1 MQSKILVKEIKKQI
15 KSKLNNSLP
24 QWKKLTKKE
33 KKSIVNDAV
42 KEVVAMNKSFE
53 ASDYS
58 IAELIGIESQYV
70 NKDIISLNKIG
81 RVIDENIS
89 NQMLDLIDFK
99 RKSYI
104 KNNELEFIDGLLD
117 NKVLDA
123 LLAYPGF
130 SRSMREFLPHQLL
143 RVELLKCIKY
153 PEISYR
159 KFCSN
164 EYFGM
169 HQKENKAFVR
179 LPINRKVFID
189 HTLLSKF
196 RKSLGFHNLVNI
208 MVYIIYHFQK
218 QGFLKDGVIH
228 GIDSTD
234 LATTEQSLLCSITIK
249 GHKVRI
255 YSDLDAD
262 CGKRR
267 NKKDK
272 STYVVGY
279 RMHTLTAINPENGHN
294 FPLISLLAPAN
305 HHDSLFAHPLISLAQ
320 AIGLDVKMVTADEAY
335 HDSKGDIYK
344 DTGATIIAP
353 PNKKVT
359 IPDFVDVE
367 QKQVFCNKNCEVA
380 MDYMGTTEENHHEFK
395 CSANRGECLFAG
407 SCPGYRFIPFDSGYF
422 QRVHNF
428 LEQTDQAIDIR
439 KNSERPFNLLK
450 NREGLKET
458 RAKSQHGILARC
470 IFAQMA
476 TLLIGMAGTRKK
488 QKPRKKQEEQLSLPM
503 AA

>member
-1 MQSKILVKEIKKQI
+1 MQDKILRKEVKKQI
-15 KSKLNNSLP
+15 LSKLKNSLP
-24 QWKKLTKKE
+24 NWKKLTKKE
-33 KKSIVNDAV
+33 KRNLVNDAIN
-42 KEVVAMNKSFE
+42 EVISMNKYIE
-53 ASDYS
+53 APEYS
-58 IAELIGIESQYV
+58 KEELLGIEHQNV
-70 NKDIISLNKIG
+70 NENIISLNEMD
-81 RVIDENIS
+81 RVINENRS
-89 NQMLDLIDFK
+89 NNMLDFFDFK
-99 RKSYI
+99 RRSYI
-104 KNNELEFIDGLLD
+104 KNNELSFIDNLLD
-117 NKVLDA
+117 NNVLDK
-123 LLAYPGF
+123 LLTYQGF
-130 SRSMREFLPHQLL
+130 TPSMREIMPHQLL
-143 RVELLKCIKY
+143 RAELLKCIKY

-179 LPINRKVFID
+179 LPINRNVLID
-189 HTLLSKF
+189 HTQLSRF
-196 RKSLGFHNLVNI
+196 RKSLEFHNLVNI
-208 MVYIIYHFQK
+208 MVYIIYHFQN
-218 QGFLKDGVIH
+218 QGHLTDGVIH

-234 LATTEQSLLCSITIK
+234 LAITEQSLIGSITVNGK
-249 GHKVRI
+249 KLRI

-272 STYVVGY
+272 STYVIGY
-279 RMHTLTAINPENGHN
+279 RMHTLTAINPKNGHN

-367 QKQVFCNKNCEVA
+367 QKQVFCNKNCEFA
-380 MDYMGTTEENHHEFK
+380 MEYMGTTEDNHHEFK
-395 CSANRGECLFAG
+395 CSANLGECLFAG

-428 LEQTDQAIDIR
+428 LEQTHQAIDIR

-450 NREGLKET
+450 NREGLKDT

-470 IFAQMA
+470 TFAQMA
-476 TLLIGMAGTRKK
+476 TLLIGMAGIRKK
-488 QKPRKKQEEQLSLPM
+488 QKPKKKQEEQLSLPM